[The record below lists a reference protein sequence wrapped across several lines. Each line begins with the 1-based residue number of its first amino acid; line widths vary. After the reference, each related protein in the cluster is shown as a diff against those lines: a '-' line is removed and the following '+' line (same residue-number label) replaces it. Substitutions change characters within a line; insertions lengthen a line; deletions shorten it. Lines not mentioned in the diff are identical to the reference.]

1 MPAPTLPLADVDAVA
16 SATCDEELV
25 ALLTSGT
32 ALADSP
38 IRCAVTDP
46 DTAAR
51 RRLDLALRMLRS
63 QPRSHWCRTAGDG
76 ATVVLRWPLPAR
88 GMVLLPAADDGAA
101 GGRPTVLVLAVGRA
115 GGAPDVWRV
124 RWAAT
129 PRTDVADRA
138 RALLSDLWPEPA
150 VR

>member
-1 MPAPTLPLADVDAVA
+1 MPAPTPPLAHVDAVA
-16 SATCDEELV
+16 NATSDADLV

-32 ALADSP
+32 SLADSP

-63 QPRSHWCRTAGDG
+63 QPRTHWCRMAGDG
-76 ATVVLRWPLPAR
+76 GAVVLRWPLPAR
-88 GMVLLPAADDGAA
+88 GFVLLSGDDGPD
-101 GGRPTVLVLAVGRA
+101 GGGLPTVLVLAVGRA
-115 GGAPDVWRV
+115 GGPADVWRFGCDGP
-124 RWAAT
+124 ACA
-129 PRTDVADRA
+129 DVTDRA
-138 RALLSDLWPEPA
+138 RTLLSDLWPVAA